1 VVTWVAFAV
10 GVLALL
16 LEQYVLALVVGVPAA
31 VSLIAL
37 AWLTIRRCRRL
48 LEEAVRKR
56 QVESRGSIDPATSS
70 ERRSGARSFAGLL
83 DRLRG
88 GPDLRA
94 VLVGMLRED
103 GRYWSGRGRLNL

>member
-1 VVTWVAFAV
+1 LSPLHRRIVVVTWVAFAV

-103 GRYWSGRGRLNL
+103 GR